1 MRAPT
6 IIHLPA
12 TLSPTS
18 FPTPSITS
26 KPTSIFLSRS
36 DSLSPTTAAPQPR
49 RKNYLIYFITG
60 NPGLIGYYDLFLSY
74 LHLSLADRL
83 PPSTQV
89 NFDVFGRSLSG
100 FESETRGGFLRRRCA
115 PGGGYPA
122 EAAGGRGAGLRPG
135 ARPPFGLE
143 EQIKGAEW
151 ALWDHVQGM
160 REQAQ
165 EQEDF
170 DPRFEHDDEPN
181 IILVGHS
188 VGAYIAMEIM
198 RRWRENLT
206 VNGSKEG
213 EEDEEPKGKIA
224 GAICLFPTVTHIAKS
239 DSGKKFSA
247 LLSMPYIALILH
259 MLVTILTFWIPSFV
273 LFHLVQFFACMPE
286 DAARTTTS
294 FIKSRHGIRQALH
307 MAKEELRTI
316 TDDRWDAELWGA
328 ATPSPLQQPR
338 PKLYF
343 LWGRKDH
350 WVADSTREE
359 LIQARGRANSNSINP
374 SYTTTTSGSTTP
386 TMTMPRMTRSS
397 SARAASE
404 PPAEDAWKPVMEI
417 DDTGVPHGFCIEPRH
432 SAAVAE
438 KVVEYVCEMVRAD
451 S

>member
-12 TLSPTS
+12 TLPPSSP
-18 FPTPSITS
+18 PTPPITS
-26 KPTSIFLSRS
+26 KPTSIYLSRS
-36 DSLSPTTAAPQPR
+36 DSLSPTTNGPQAR

-74 LHLSLADRL
+74 LNLSLADRL

-100 FESETRGGFLRRRCA
+100 FESEARGGFLRRRCA
-115 PGGGYPA
+115 ASGYPA

-160 REQAQ
+160 REQQQ
-165 EQEDF
+165 EQGDF
-170 DPRFEHDDEPN
+170 DPLADDDEPN

-188 VGAYIAMEIM
+188 VGAYVAMEIL
-198 RRWRENLT
+198 RRWREK
-206 VNGSKEG
+206 VNDAGTKEVN
-213 EEDEEPKGKIA
+213 EDQPGRIV
-224 GAICLFPTVTHIAKS
+224 GAVCLFPTVTHIAKS

-247 LLSMPYIALILH
+247 LLSIPWIALILH
-259 MLVTILTFWIPSFV
+259 MLATLLTFWIPSAL
-273 LFHLVQFFACMPE
+273 LFHLVQLVARMPE
-286 DAARTTTS
+286 DAARTTTA

-307 MAKEELRTI
+307 MARDELRTI
-316 TDDRWDAELWGA
+316 THDKWDAELWGA
-328 ATPSPLQQPR
+328 ALPSDLQQKQRAPR
-338 PKLYF
+338 PQLYF
-343 LWGRKDH
+343 LFGRKDH
-350 WVADSTREE
+350 WVADETRDE
-359 LIQARGRANSNSINP
+359 LIRLRGRSNTMANITN
-374 SYTTTTSGSTTP
+374 GSMKPTRTRGTTP
-386 TMTMPRMTRSS
+386 PLRMTRSS
-397 SARAASE
+397 SRLSRASSE
-404 PPAEDAWKPVMEI
+404 GADDDWKPVMEI
-417 DDTGVPHGFCIEPRH
+417 DDTGIPHGFCIEPRH

>member
-12 TLSPTS
+12 TLPPSSP
-18 FPTPSITS
+18 PTPPITS
-26 KPTSIFLSRS
+26 KPTSILLSRS
-36 DSLSPTTAAPQPR
+36 DSLSPTTTGPQPR

-100 FESETRGGFLRRRCA
+100 FESEARGGFLRRRSA

-151 ALWDHVQGM
+151 ALWDHVQGL

-165 EQEDF
+165 EQGDF
-170 DPRFEHDDEPN
+170 DPRFEDDDEPN

-188 VGAYIAMEIM
+188 VGAYIAMEIL
-198 RRWRENLT
+198 RRWREKLA
-206 VNGSKEG
+206 VAGSKDD
-213 EEDEEPKGKIA
+213 DEEPKGKIV
-224 GAICLFPTVTHIAKS
+224 GAVSLFPTVAHIAKS
-239 DSGKKFSA
+239 DSGKKFA
-247 LLSMPYIALILH
+247 TLFQIPYIPLILH
-259 MLVTILTFWIPSFV
+259 LLATLLTFWLPSA
-273 LFHLVQFFACMPE
+273 LFFQLVQLFMPE

-294 FIKSRHGIRQALH
+294 FVKSRNGIRQALH
-307 MAKEELRTI
+307 MAREELRII
-316 TDDRWDAELWGA
+316 TDDKWDAELWGA
-328 ATPSPLQQPR
+328 ASPSPLLQPR
-338 PKLYF
+338 PKMYF
-343 LWGRKDH
+343 LFGRQDH
-350 WVADSTREE
+350 WVADSTRDD
-359 LIQARGRANSNSINP
+359 LIASRGRASPNSNSN
-374 SYTTTTSGSTTP
+374 YTDSGSTTP
-386 TMTMPRMTRSS
+386 TMTAPRMTRSS
-397 SARAASE
+397 SSRASSE
-404 PPAEDAWKPVMEI
+404 PADDDWKPVMEI
-417 DDTGVPHGFCIEPRH
+417 IDEIPHGFCVEPRH

-438 KVVEYVCEMVRAD
+438 KVVEYVCEMVRAQ